1 MQLGF
6 AVIPLI
12 HFCSDKKTM
21 GEYAIRPLTQIVAW
35 IIAVILVY
43 LNVRLL
49 IGEAVDFFETSDSV
63 FWKSVIISGGVIVT
77 MLLVYIVVQP
87 LIKNKSKKDISF
99 REPAVHK

>member
-1 MQLGF
+1 
-6 AVIPLI
+6 
-12 HFCSDKKTM
+12 M

-49 IGEAVDFFETSDSV
+49 IGEAVDFFEISDSM
-63 FWKSVIISGGVIVT
+63 FWKSVIIAGGVIVT